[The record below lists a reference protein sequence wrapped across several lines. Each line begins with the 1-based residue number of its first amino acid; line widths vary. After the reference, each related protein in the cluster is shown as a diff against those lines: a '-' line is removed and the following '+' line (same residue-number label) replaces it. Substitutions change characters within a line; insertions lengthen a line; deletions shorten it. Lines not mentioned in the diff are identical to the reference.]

1 MFVRTPRTNDELL
14 QRFEEWLFTRPEIAL
29 EPLSSQWE
37 IIRVRNIRDGSPLVA
52 YRRASGR
59 ESWNCELRTLFEQF
73 CKAYKEP

>member
-14 QRFEEWLFTRPEIAL
+14 QRFEEWLSRRAGVRF
-29 EPLSSQWE
+29 EPLASQWE
-37 IIRVRNIRDGSPLVA
+37 IIRARSDDDGAPLVA

-59 ESWNCELRTLFEQF
+59 ESWNRELRVLFEQF